1 MAENVELEL
10 KLKGGD
16 KAVKTLGKLE
26 QELNDAREAIK
37 KVEVGSDAFNKL
49 ATQIQKASSE
59 VKTLEKQMEGLEP
72 QQKAEAFL
80 KLGEG
85 IAGGF
90 AVGQGA
96 MALMG
101 VESENLEKIQVK
113 VQAAISIAMGVRMMS
128 EAALMATTAKRVIVE
143 KLSNAQTAIGSV
155 VQKGNTV
162 ATIAA
167 AGAQKILAFAIGT
180 SSTALKVLKFAIM
193 ATGIGALVVGVVALV
208 SAMGSWFSSSKD
220 TAGAQRD
227 LAAEADAVKEAIKE
241 QLEERRRLS
250 DHERNVRNEQDLNKK
265 TLLELNEQLRLQ
277 KEETNNNNRVLASL
291 EGTMTQ
297 YNMTLDDFNDGT
309 KNSILDIRE
318 RNKELEQQEEEIKD
332 LIDAQNELIASEAK
346 AEREKRERE
355 NRRKARAQKRKN
367 EAKELLSLE
376 QELSLMRIEDEN
388 NREQAKIELDRQNA
402 LTKAEIAGNSRKQI
416 LLINEKFDILEAE
429 RKQKVADEEYDAFIE
444 NSNKFNEQYEANAEK
459 QKEIDQKAKD
469 DKTALDQAVFDA
481 RRDMQA
487 NAFSA
492 GAALF
497 EKNKTMSKA
506 IAVSQTIFSTQQ
518 AIVDAL
524 AAKGTDAL
532 LPYPI
537 RLGNAIS
544 AGVIGA
550 TSVRNILS
558 ENMGADVSAGVGG
571 GGGTP
576 DAMIPSTTGAFTL
589 GGALPDQEPVKAYVV
604 TDEMSDSQSQLS
616 DIRRRST
623 I

>member
-1 MAENVELEL
+1 
-10 KLKGGD
+10 
-16 KAVKTLGKLE
+16 
-26 QELNDAREAIK
+26 
-37 KVEVGSDAFNKL
+37 
-49 ATQIQKASSE
+49 
-59 VKTLEKQMEGLEP
+59 
-72 QQKAEAFL
+72 
-80 KLGEG
+80 
-85 IAGGF
+85 
-90 AVGQGA
+90 

-277 KEETNNNNRVLASL
+277 KEETNNNNTVLAAL

-297 YNMTLDDFNDGT
+297 YNMTLDEFSDGNR
-309 KNSILDIRE
+309 NSILEIRE

-402 LTKAEIAGNSRKQI
+402 LTKAEIAGNSREQI

-550 TSVRNILS
+550 ASVRNILS

-604 TDEMSDSQSQLS
+604 TDEMSDSQAQLA

>member
-277 KEETNNNNRVLASL
+277 KEETNNNNTVLAAL

-297 YNMTLDDFNDGT
+297 YNMTLDEFSDGNR
-309 KNSILDIRE
+309 NSILEIRE

-402 LTKAEIAGNSRKQI
+402 LTKAEIAGNSREQI

-550 TSVRNILS
+550 ASVRNILS

>member
-1 MAENVELEL
+1 M
-10 KLKGGD
+10 
-16 KAVKTLGKLE
+16 
-26 QELNDAREAIK
+26 
-37 KVEVGSDAFNKL
+37 
-49 ATQIQKASSE
+49 
-59 VKTLEKQMEGLEP
+59 
-72 QQKAEAFL
+72 
-80 KLGEG
+80 
-85 IAGGF
+85 
-90 AVGQGA
+90 
-96 MALMG
+96 
-101 VESENLEKIQVK
+101 
-113 VQAAISIAMGVRMMS
+113 
-128 EAALMATTAKRVIVE
+128 
-143 KLSNAQTAIGSV
+143 
-155 VQKGNTV
+155 
-162 ATIAA
+162 
-167 AGAQKILAFAIGT
+167 
-180 SSTALKVLKFAIM
+180 
-193 ATGIGALVVGVVALV
+193 
-208 SAMGSWFSSSKD
+208 
-220 TAGAQRD
+220 
-227 LAAEADAVKEAIKE
+227 
-241 QLEERRRLS
+241 
-250 DHERNVRNEQDLNKK
+250 
-265 TLLELNEQLRLQ
+265 
-277 KEETNNNNRVLASL
+277 LASL

-402 LTKAEIAGNSRKQI
+402 LTKAEIAGNSREQI

-550 TSVRNILS
+550 ASVRNILS

>member
-277 KEETNNNNRVLASL
+277 KEETNNNNTVLAAL

-297 YNMTLDDFNDGT
+297 YNMTLDEFSDVNR
-309 KNSILDIRE
+309 NSILEIRE

-402 LTKAEIAGNSRKQI
+402 LTKAEIAGNSREQI

-550 TSVRNILS
+550 ASVRNILS

>member
-376 QELSLMRIEDEN
+376 QEVSLMRIEDEN

-402 LTKAEIAGNSRKQI
+402 LTKAEIAGNSREQI

-550 TSVRNILS
+550 ASVRNILS